1 MRTLLGITLV
11 VLLIA
16 VVGFAGD
23 YAYTGLSKCK
33 LCHKGTRNGEI
44 YEKWEAGP
52 HAKAFATLGSEAS
65 ATVYTELG
73 KSGNPQEDPD
83 CLRCH
88 VTGYGLADSLTA
100 KLDPSDGVT
109 CEACHGA
116 GSGYYKK
123 SVMEDREAAIASGM
137 DPDPKAGCI
146 RCHNEE
152 SPTYKSF
159 DVEERWPEIAHDVP
173 KEE

>member
-1 MRTLLGITLV
+1 MRVLTVVSLAVFLV
-11 VLLIA
+11 A
-16 VVGFAGD
+16 VAVFAGD
-23 YAYTGLSKCK
+23 YAYTGLGKCK

-52 HAKAFATLGSEAS
+52 HAKAFTTLGSEAA
-65 ATVYTELG
+65 ATVYAGLG
-73 KSGNPQEDPD
+73 KSDNPQEDPD

-88 VTGYGLADSLTA
+88 VTGYGCADSLTA
-100 KLDPSDGVT
+100 KVDPSDGVT

-123 SVMEDREAAIASGM
+123 SIMEDREAAIANGLN
-137 DPDPKAGCI
+137 PDPKAGCV

-152 SPTYKSF
+152 SPTYKPF
-159 DVEERWPEIAHDVP
+159 NVDERWLVIAHEVP